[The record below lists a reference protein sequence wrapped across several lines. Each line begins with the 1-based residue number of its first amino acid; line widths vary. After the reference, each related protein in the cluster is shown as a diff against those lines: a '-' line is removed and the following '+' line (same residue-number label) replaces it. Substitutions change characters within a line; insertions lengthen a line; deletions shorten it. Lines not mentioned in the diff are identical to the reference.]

1 MLGLVFAYLQMKSQR
16 TIGKFQDGDSFDMCG
31 SLGTTI
37 PAGTF
42 SLARADGHKPDHLYM
57 AL

>member
-42 SLARADGHKPDHLYM
+42 SLAGANGRKPDHL
-57 AL
+57 